1 MRQKHFERYHT
12 SNKEWVI
19 AEDSWDPSHQEVR
32 EAQFTLGNG
41 LLGSRGIYEELPQD
55 SQPGTFLAGFFDR
68 TGSLVAELVNIP
80 NPFRL
85 WFALKGEKLGIVA
98 MDFTAHRRELD
109 LKHGLLFRRTT
120 YRDTRK
126 RKFLY
131 ESVRFLS
138 MADRNLGVMQV
149 NLTALEGAADLS
161 VEAALDLSVWN
172 SGTVT
177 EGRKKHW
184 RIREVAHGAGIEY
197 VRIAG
202 LDRGYSVAFATTVI
216 IQQGGKRR
224 TARDSHFHIRL
235 KKGETV
241 SLAKVFVIHGSGE
254 LSATKLAEL
263 AKTHLKAAVRR
274 GIPQLTRSHVRAW
287 QKMWAPAAI
296 TVKGAPD
303 VQKALRF
310 NTYHLL
316 CCAPA
321 PGSRGSIG
329 AKTLSG
335 DGYRGH
341 IFWDSDIFL
350 LPFYTH
356 THPWAAAEMLL
367 YRYDRLKAAQQ
378 IAQAHGYRGAM
389 YPWESAGTGEEE
401 TPSWAKGLNGTV
413 IPIHTHEQEH
423 HITADIA
430 FAVHRYYVATGD
442 DDLMLACGFE
452 MLFETARF
460 WASRVEYNPRTDSYD
475 IKNVIGPDEFHEGV
489 NNNAYTNMMAKWN
502 LLIARRMAHHM
513 KSEFPRDFAALCRRI
528 DLKSSEINS
537 WKQIAPRLAMKVRKD
552 GVIEQFDGYFKKR
565 RVRLNS
571 RDEYG
576 LPEPPKNFLWQ
587 DVGKTQLLKQAD
599 VLMLLHL
606 LSDVFGTKTKN
617 VNYHFY
623 EPRTLHMS
631 SLSAGMHAVMAADVG
646 ELEAAGKFFRAALSI
661 DLDNSM
667 GNAADGIH
675 AASLGNTWQAAIA
688 GFGGV
693 HPCKGILQIRPRLP
707 KKWKA
712 LSFTYLWQG
721 AELAI
726 TIEHDKVRLL
736 ARSPRKRIPI
746 KIYGHLQDIPTGE
759 TLVFKKQD
767 ARSGLRA

>member
-1 MRQKHFERYHT
+1 MKQKHFERYHT
-12 SNKEWVI
+12 SNKEWVVT
-19 AEDSWDPSHQEVR
+19 EESWDPSQQGVR

-68 TGSLVAELVNIP
+68 TGSLVAELVNMP

-109 LKHGLLFRRTT
+109 LKHGLLFRQTT

-149 NLTALEGAADLS
+149 NLTASEGAADLV

-184 RIREVAHGAGIEY
+184 RIREVAHKGGTEY

-202 LDRGYSVAFATTVI
+202 LDGGYSVAFATTVM

-224 TARDSHFHIRL
+224 VARDSHFHIRL

-241 SLAKVFVIHGSGE
+241 SLAKVFVIHSSGD
-254 LSATKLAEL
+254 LSAARLGESARS
-263 AKTHLKAAVRR
+263 HLKAAVRR
-274 GIPQLTRSHVRAW
+274 GIPQLTRDHVRGW
-287 QKMWAPAAI
+287 QKLWGPAAI

-316 CCAPA
+316 CSAPA

-335 DGYRGH
+335 EGYRGH

-367 YRYDRLKAAQQ
+367 YRYDRLNAAEQ
-378 IAQAHGYRGAM
+378 IATARGYRGAM

-401 TPSWAKGLNGTV
+401 TPSWAKGLNGSV

-430 FAVHRYYVATGD
+430 YAVHRYYVATGD
-442 DDLMLACGFE
+442 DDFMLACGFE
-452 MLFETARF
+452 MLFKTARF
-460 WASRVEYNPRTDSYD
+460 WASRVEHNPRSDSYE
-475 IKNVIGPDEFHEGV
+475 IKQVIGPDEFHEDV
-489 NNNAYTNMMAKWN
+489 DNNAYTNMMAKWN
-502 LLIARRMAHHM
+502 LLIARRMALHM
-513 KSEFPRDFAALCRRI
+513 KSEFPREFAALCRRI
-528 DLKSSEINS
+528 DLKSGEITS
-537 WKQIAPRLAMKVRKD
+537 WKRIAPRLAMKVRKD
-552 GVIEQFDGYFKKR
+552 GVIEQFDGYFKR
-565 RVRLNS
+565 RRIRLSNHN
-571 RDEYG
+571 EYG
-576 LPEPPKNFLWQ
+576 LPELPKNFLWQ
-587 DVGKTQLLKQAD
+587 DVGETQLVKQAD
-599 VLMLLHL
+599 VLMLLQL
-606 LSDVFGTKTKN
+606 LSGIFGAHTKKA
-617 VNYHFY
+617 NYQFY
-623 EPRTLHMS
+623 EPRTVHKS
-631 SLSAGMHAVMAADVG
+631 SLSVGTHAMIAADVG
-646 ELEAAGKFFRAALSI
+646 DLEAASSFFRDVLFI
-661 DLDNSM
+661 DLQNTM
-667 GNAADGIH
+667 GNTAEGIH
-675 AASLGNTWQAAIA
+675 AASLGNAWQAAIA

-693 HPCKGILQIRPRLP
+693 YPSKGILQIRPRLP
-707 KKWKA
+707 REWKE
-712 LSFTYLWQG
+712 LSFSYRWQG

-736 ARSPRKRIPI
+736 ARSARKRLPI
-746 KIYGHLQDIPTGE
+746 RIYGHMRDIPAGKKV
-759 TLVFKKQD
+759 VFRK
-767 ARSGLRA
+767 